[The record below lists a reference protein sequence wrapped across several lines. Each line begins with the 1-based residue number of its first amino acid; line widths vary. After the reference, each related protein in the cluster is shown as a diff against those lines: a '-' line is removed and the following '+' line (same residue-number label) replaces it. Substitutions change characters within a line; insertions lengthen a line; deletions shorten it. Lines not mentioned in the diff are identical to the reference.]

1 MALAGSHAGAISLRW
16 PRPPLGRTGHATYAA
31 SAEYDRSAASVYLL
45 GPPSGLIPLSGLSIS
60 KAQKHFDT
68 SFYGFPFAGKQFK

>member
-1 MALAGSHAGAISLRW
+1 LAEA
-16 PRPPLGRTGHATYAA
+16 PLGQGCRTGHAAYAA
-31 SAEYDRSAASVYLL
+31 SAEYDRSAASAYVL
-45 GPPSGLIPLSGLSIS
+45 GSSGLIPLSGLSIS